1 LVIPVETAECLIIVI
16 VLFGSVE
23 LSEPPLL
30 ESQQTLGFI
39 SLNGGC
45 MQIQVNTDRHIP
57 GDDTLTDSIREELQ
71 HSLKRFDEHVTRVE
85 VHLSDQ
91 NSENRGGADDIRCL
105 IEARIEGH
113 QPNVVTHDAATIKQ
127 AFTGA
132 TDKMKR
138 VLTTT
143 IERMQSR

>member
-1 LVIPVETAECLIIVI
+1 
-16 VLFGSVE
+16 
-23 LSEPPLL
+23 
-30 ESQQTLGFI
+30 
-39 SLNGGC
+39 

-57 GDDTLTDSIREELQ
+57 GDDTLTESIREELQ
-71 HSLKRFDEHVTRVE
+71 HSLQRFDDHVTRVE

-91 NSENRGGADDIRCL
+91 NSENRGSADDIRCL

>member
-1 LVIPVETAECLIIVI
+1 
-16 VLFGSVE
+16 
-23 LSEPPLL
+23 
-30 ESQQTLGFI
+30 
-39 SLNGGC
+39 

-71 HSLKRFDEHVTRVE
+71 HSLKRFDDHVTRVE

-132 TDKMKR
+132 LSF
-138 VLTTT
+138 LTNTGSHGPPWEPQ
-143 IERMQSR
+143 IHNGMHDWSN